1 MPIVSDDDTFI
12 SQDPTHD
19 FEEPVNNVKL
29 TSITNDAIVSDSRW
43 TPRMNLLTHAEGY
56 LWTVNYYSQVTNK
69 SSQLSAQQL
78 SIDPTYQQ
86 YKKIHNLEMKV
97 QSPLDSSQDEE
108 SKAMKVTGEAIL
120 ASFIVPNDKDMFTAD
135 IGEGQTGVFVITTS
149 TKLSIYKEAC
159 YKISYTLINT
169 DSIRIQDLE
178 DKVVENSYYHD
189 KFVVLG
195 RNPIITSDKHS
206 VLLELSQTYTT
217 LLKQYFKRFYSREYN
232 TMIIPGQ
239 DYVTYD
245 HYLVDFLLSQFTTYD
260 TPEIKYVT
268 KYNVS
273 DDLFMQ
279 CDNLW
284 TLIRNRDI
292 SYLNTAFTKAGLI
305 STKSFSN
312 VAVAHGIRFS
322 NISNVVYPT
331 DPVLSIDNITV
342 KNNKILSTIVLK
354 EADALLTGQN
364 NVVVNSVN
372 IRNISG
378 VTSNIYTVTFD
389 DYYVLSENFYKKTT
403 TMSELEVIARDYIEG
418 KSLDAT
424 QLLQSAKLYTKWG
437 LLEQFY
443 YTPILAVAIRSIL
456 YGESSL

>member
-1 MPIVSDDDTFI
+1 MPIVSDEDTFI
-12 SQDPTHD
+12 SQDPTVD
-19 FEEPVNNVKL
+19 FETPVNNIKL
-29 TSITNDAIVSDSRW
+29 TSVTNDTIVSDSRW
-43 TPRMNLLTHAEGY
+43 VPRMNLLTHAEGY
-56 LWTVNYYSQVTNK
+56 LWTVNYYSQITNK

-78 SIDPTYQQ
+78 TIDPTYQQ

-108 SKAMKVTGEAIL
+108 SKAMKVSGEAIL
-120 ASFIVPNDKDMFTAD
+120 NSFMIPNDKDMFTAD
-135 IGEGQTGVFVITTS
+135 IGEGQIGVFVITTS

-159 YKISYTLINT
+159 YKISYTLVNT
-169 DSIRIQDLE
+169 DDVRIQDLE
-178 DKVVENSYYHD
+178 NKVVENSYYHD

-206 VLLELSQTYTT
+206 VLLELNQTYVT

-232 TMIIPGQ
+232 TIIIPGQ
-239 DYVTYD
+239 DYITYD

-260 TPEIKYVT
+260 TPEIRYVT

-273 DDLFMQ
+273 DDLFMG

-284 TLIRNRDI
+284 TAIRNRDV
-292 SYLNTAFTKAGLI
+292 SYLNTAFTKTGLV
-305 STKSFSN
+305 SAKSFSN

-322 NISNVVYPT
+322 NISQVVYPT
-331 DPVLSIDNITV
+331 DPVLTIDNINVRNT
-342 KNNKILSTIVLK
+342 KGLSTVVLK
-354 EADALLTGQN
+354 EAEAFLIGQSN
-364 NVVVNSVN
+364 GIVNSVN
-372 IRNISG
+372 LRNINGQTAS
-378 VTSNIYTVTFD
+378 IYTVTFD
-389 DYYVLSENFYKKTT
+389 DYYVLSENFYKKTV

-418 KSLDAT
+418 KPLDAT

-443 YTPILAVAIRSIL
+443 YTPIIAVAMRSIL